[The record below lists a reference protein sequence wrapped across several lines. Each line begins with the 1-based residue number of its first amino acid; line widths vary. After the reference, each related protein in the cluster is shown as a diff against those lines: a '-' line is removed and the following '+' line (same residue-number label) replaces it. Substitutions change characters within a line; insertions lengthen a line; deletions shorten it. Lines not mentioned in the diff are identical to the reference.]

1 MNLLKDFKNPELAR
15 KLSAAIADSIGKQD
29 FSIME
34 VCGGQTHTIYKYKL
48 REMLPP
54 NLRLVSGP
62 GCPVCVTPVEYI
74 DKAVC
79 LGLEKEASI
88 FTFGDLVRVP
98 GTAMSLEKAAA
109 EGADVQPVYSP
120 FQSLEF
126 AKANP
131 DRHVVFLG
139 IGFETTLPGIGLVI
153 LEAQKA
159 GLENFSVLLSAK
171 RVPPVLEALLSS
183 GVAEIDGFITPGHVT
198 AVIGTKAY
206 DALCEK
212 YAVPM
217 VVGGFEP
224 IDLLGA
230 IHKLVG
236 ELAGKGSG
244 REARLSA
251 GKQRPEGGA
260 NLNAYT
266 RAVSHTGNLKAQQ
279 VIEDV
284 FEKKDD
290 ELRGLGV
297 IPNAGYGIREVFGQ
311 FDADRRFDMVIDSHE
326 PKGCI
331 CGEILCG
338 IKLPTDCPMFGRA
351 CTPDSPVGSC
361 MVSAEGACNAAYLF
375 RD

>member
-1 MNLLKDFKNPELAR
+1 MNLLKDFKDPGLAR
-15 KLSAAIADSIGKQD
+15 KLSAAIAETVGEQP

-34 VCGGQTHTIYKYKL
+34 VCGGQTHTIYKYRL

-62 GCPVCVTPVEYI
+62 GCPVCVTPIEYI

-79 LGLEKEASI
+79 LGLEKGVSV

-126 AKANP
+126 AKAHP
-131 DRHVVFLG
+131 EKEVVFLG

-159 GLENFSVLLSAK
+159 GLKNFSVLLSAK
-171 RVPPVLEALLSS
+171 RVPPVLEALLAS

-198 AVIGTKAY
+198 AIIGTKAY
-206 DALCEK
+206 DELCAR
-212 YAVPM
+212 YGVPM
-217 VVGGFEP
+217 VAGGFEP

-230 IHKLVG
+230 IHLLVG
-236 ELAGKGSG
+236 ELAGKP
-244 REARLSA
+244 
-251 GKQRPEGGA
+251 RPAGGA

-266 RAVSHTGNLKAQQ
+266 RAVSHEGNLKAQA
-279 VIEDV
+279 VLGEV
-284 FEKKDD
+284 FEEKDD
-290 ELRGLGV
+290 ALRGLGI
-297 IPNAGYGIREVFGQ
+297 IPRAGYGIRESLAQ
-311 FDADRRFDMVIDSHE
+311 FDADRKFEMVTDSHE

-338 IKLPTDCPMFGRA
+338 IKEPVDCPLFGA
-351 CTPDSPVGSC
+351 VCTPGSPVGSC
-361 MVSAEGACNAAYLF
+361 MVSSEGACNAAFLF
-375 RD
+375 R